1 MTLMPVLM
9 SIFALAQVFRLLG
22 KFRREAIGFRA
33 LILWS
38 GLWIAIS
45 FVSTYPDSLNT
56 LAAIAGIEH
65 RLNFA
70 LSVAILILFAVVVE
84 LNSRLDSLSHEMRR
98 AIQELALANL
108 RIDDLVENSDGNK
121 TKIENEKSKQ

>member
-1 MTLMPVLM
+1 M

-98 AIQELALANL
+98 TIQELALANL
-108 RIDDLVENSDGNK
+108 RIDDLGKNVGNSIVSENDKKNINK
-121 TKIENEKSKQ
+121 